1 MLSKGIVLRRLVM
14 AQPREAANSA
24 AKAQFS
30 QARKG
35 KGAARFSCA
44 QQSNGIVA

>member
-24 AKAQFS
+24 AKAQHS
-30 QARKG
+30 SVVRSIAKARLCEAKNSKG
-35 KGAARFSCA
+35 LV
-44 QQSNGIVA
+44 Q